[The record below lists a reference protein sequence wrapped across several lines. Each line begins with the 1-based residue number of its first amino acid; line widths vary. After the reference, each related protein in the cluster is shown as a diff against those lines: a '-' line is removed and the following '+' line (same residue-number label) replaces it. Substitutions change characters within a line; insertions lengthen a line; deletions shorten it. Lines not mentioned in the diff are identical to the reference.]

1 MLSDHTRFRLLDYID
16 GKLDSAER
24 AELETALAN
33 NPELREEYRVLQE
46 LQAAGL
52 DWQDQAVPH
61 WGRLHGL
68 NSVRRLPSNPA
79 WPWLNWASLAASMAA
94 VMLIVLQIQFTR
106 TADGFTISFSGS
118 STVTM
123 EQLLQ
128 DHLLALRIQQTSYVD
143 QQILALEQK
152 NAAVNRQLL
161 SAALTYNRDERR
173 RDMGELVRYWAES
186 RSNDRVV
193 MENLADRQIDGQ
205 LAIQHLYTRLPRREI
220 Q

>member
-1 MLSDHTRFRLLDYID
+1 MLSDHSRFRLLDYID
-16 GKLDSAER
+16 GKLDSTER
-24 AELETALAN
+24 RELETALAN

-106 TADGFTISFSGS
+106 SADGFTISFSGS
-118 STVTM
+118 SAVTI

-128 DHLLALRIQQTSYVD
+128 EHLLALRIQQTSYVD
-143 QQILALEQK
+143 QQILAVEQK

-161 SAALTYNRDERR
+161 TAALTYNRDERR
-173 RDMGELVRYWAES
+173 RDMRELARYWAES
-186 RSNDRVV
+186 RSSDRMV

-205 LAIQHLYTRLPRREI
+205 LAIQHLYTRLPQRDI